1 MTRQRA
7 KYKRRTGA
15 LPSGLGL
22 DILVTWT
29 NEGPWNI
36 APTPLDRS
44 RYNARARA
52 IRALRRLATGL
63 EVPPD
68 ECTELARMRGRD
80 FGDLS
85 DALLNALARRARTQ
99 GYLMPGGRARTPLT
113 PVQSDTLYRTVWGAS
128 CEDIALDTGT
138 TATGASGNLKRMREQ
153 HQCSTTGHLVATAYR
168 NHWLPDNEELRTLLR
183 GRMVWQQHGVPRL
196 SPPYRWKGE
205 S

>member
-1 MTRQRA
+1 MTQQRS

-22 DILVTWT
+22 DILVVWAT
-29 NEGPWNI
+29 EGPWNI

-44 RYNARARA
+44 RYNARAKA
-52 IRALRRLATGL
+52 IRALRRLAMGL
-63 EVPPD
+63 DVPPE
-68 ECTELARMRGRD
+68 ECIELERMHGRD

-85 DALLNALARRARTQ
+85 DDLLNALARRARTQ

-113 PVQSDTLYRTVWGAS
+113 PVQVDTLYRTVWGSS
-128 CEDIALDTGT
+128 CEDIALDTAT

-168 NHWLPDNEELRTLLR
+168 NRWLPDNEELRVLLR
-183 GRMVWQQHGVPRL
+183 GRMVWGGFVASH
-196 SPPYRWKGE
+196 PPYRDGKGE